1 MFLGQTKCI
10 LESPVSHLNHWC
22 EKIRDRSVRWICPI
36 YMTKDIR
43 SLFCSDRFKL
53 QSVHRWASR
62 FWHTLSLPLLTLL
75 TSGVWVAG
83 ALSSCPL
90 LEFQYEDVKESK
102 LFRSHLWVRQKRRSV
117 PSPHENTTWEWLV
130 PMTNV
135 IMFDI
140 SYVMAN
146 QMCTHLSLCDKNAMQ
161 MHMQQSTWTPC

>member
-1 MFLGQTKCI
+1 MWQCKQTYTHTVQCSGKRSFFHAWPALFVAVI
-10 LESPVSHLNHWC
+10 KEND
-22 EKIRDRSVRWICPI
+22 RD
-36 YMTKDIR
+36 
-43 SLFCSDRFKL
+43 LKL

-75 TSGVWVAG
+75 TSGVWVAV

-117 PSPHENTTWEWLV
+117 PSPHENTTWEWLM

-146 QMCTHLSLCDKNAMQ
+146 QMCAHLPLCEKKNAPTNA
-161 MHMQQSTWTPC
+161 HAATWTPC